1 MTRLRDD
8 RNFALAIAASIVGA
22 GAILSMLSIAGMR
35 ATYRRAYVEM
45 AAHCRQ
51 VSLLTVD
58 GARYFCAPIARV
70 ETATPA
76 AVPDSPSAATQL

>member
-1 MTRLRDD
+1 MND
-8 RNFALAIAASIVGA
+8 AMIAADGQGEERKEA
-22 GAILSMLSIAGMR
+22 HDF
-35 ATYRRAYVEM
+35 VEM